1 MDSNRPDVASQIT
14 FFYYRDLEP
23 IARFYE
29 EVMGFERAEDQGW
42 AKIYRVNGRA
52 FMGIV
57 DEQRGFHRA
66 QEKNAV
72 LLTLVVDDV
81 RAWYNYLRSQGIDI
95 PKEPAISEQ
104 VKVEYFFFQDPG
116 GYVIEIQRFLKPELA
131 EPFGLNK
138 LADAQ

>member
-1 MDSNRPDVASQIT
+1 MNSERPAVASQIT
-14 FFYYRDLEP
+14 FFYYRDLTP
-23 IARFYE
+23 IAHFYE
-29 EVMGFERAEDQGW
+29 EVMGFERVEDQGW

-66 QEKNAV
+66 QERNAV

-81 RAWYNYLRSQGIDI
+81 WAWYNYLKNQGIEI
-95 PKEPAISEQ
+95 PKEPAISDQ

-116 GYVIEIQRFLKPELA
+116 GYVIEIQRFLKPELE
-131 EPFGLNK
+131 EPFGL
-138 LADAQ
+138 AP

>member
-1 MDSNRPDVASQIT
+1 MNANRPTVASQIT

-23 IARFYE
+23 IAHFYE
-29 EVMGFERAEDQGW
+29 EVMGFERMEDQGW

-66 QEKNAV
+66 QERNAV

-81 RAWYNYLRSQGIDI
+81 WAWYTYLKSQGIEV

-104 VKVEYFFFQDPG
+104 IKVEYFFFQDPG
-116 GYVIEIQRFLKPELA
+116 GYVIEIQRFVKPELG
-131 EPFGLNK
+131 EPFGLSK
-138 LADAQ
+138 LS

>member
-1 MDSNRPDVASQIT
+1 LNANRPTVASQIT

-23 IARFYE
+23 IAHFYE
-29 EVMGFERAEDQGW
+29 EIMGFERVEDQGW

-57 DEQRGFHRA
+57 DEQRGFHRV
-66 QEKNAV
+66 QERNAV

-81 RAWYNYLRSQGIDI
+81 WAWYNHLKSQGFEV
-95 PKEPAISEQ
+95 PKEPVISDE
-104 VKVEYFFFQDPG
+104 VKVEYFFFRDPG
-116 GYVIEIQRFLKPELA
+116 GYVIEIQRFLKSELV

-138 LADAQ
+138 LS